1 VATEPVVIIEVDTPR
16 LRLRQWRETDRGPF
30 AALNADPEV
39 MEFFRSVQSRESSD
53 ASIDAWQAELVARG
67 WSNWA
72 LELRA
77 SGEFL
82 GFTGLSVPR
91 RALPF
96 SPCVE
101 IGWRLARRHW
111 GQGYATEAARAAL
124 EIGFARLDL
133 PEIVSF
139 TTVGNRR
146 SRAVMERIG
155 LRDTRQ
161 DFEYPGFPEGHA
173 LRRHCLYRLTR
184 REWAREP
191 APQSGFGPTTSQP

>member
-1 VATEPVVIIEVDTPR
+1 VIIEVDTPR
-16 LRLRQWRETDRGPF
+16 LRMRQWRDADREPF
-30 AALNADPEV
+30 AALNADPVV
-39 MEFFRSVQSRESSD
+39 MEFFGAVESRESSD
-53 ASIDAWQAELVARG
+53 ASIDAWQSQLASRG

-91 RALPF
+91 RVLPF

-101 IGWRLARRHW
+101 VGWRLARRHW

-124 EIGFARLDL
+124 EVGFARLAL

-155 LRDTRQ
+155 LRDTHRN
-161 DFEYPGFPEGHA
+161 FEYPAFPDGHP
-173 LRRHCLYRLTR
+173 LRRHCLYRRTR
-184 REWAREP
+184 EEWAG
-191 APQSGFGPTTSQP
+191 AATQSGLGPTSSQR